1 MKILAAISDAK
12 ERKRIAAFL
21 AAAHHEVVEA
31 ATMAAASFDNGYDI
45 AFVDMGNVGRARMVT
60 PRIYVIAVLSPTAG
74 SSDYWTAFNA
84 GADDVVRINAS
95 KDELVGRAGA
105 LARIRSW
112 AGPKPTVTQKLR
124 SLPMWKDIEQIV
136 GAELGELIGEAF
148 TPDEATCCPVV
159 QASSIPLTLT
169 TEQIQIKIGLGID
182 DTTMGALQ
190 ATLLGGDT
198 SPEAVADA
206 MRELANT
213 AGGAIKRKALDGG
226 VEFAIG
232 LPSNANILVFESK
245 PAHRAWT
252 LRSASGV
259 SFVCVAIATSNEPK
273 LVAARDLKEG
283 MVLARDVRN
292 SMGVL
297 VAPAGTNVTRTTVE
311 QLSRILGATAN
322 LEVNDIAA

>member
-1 MKILAAISDAK
+1 MKVLAAISDAK

-31 ATMAAASFDNGYDI
+31 ATMAAAALDNGYDI
-45 AFVDMGNVGRARMVT
+45 AFVDMGGVGRVRMVS
-60 PRIYVIAVLSPTAG
+60 PRIYVIAVVSATAG
-74 SSDYWTAFNA
+74 SSDYWTAYNA
-84 GADDVVRINAS
+84 GADDVMRITAS
-95 KDELVGRAGA
+95 KDELVGRAGS

-112 AGPKPTVTQKLR
+112 AAPKATVSQKLATI
-124 SLPMWKDIEQIV
+124 PMWKEIEQIV
-136 GAELGELIGEAF
+136 GTELGELIGESF
-148 TPDEATCCPVV
+148 TPDLAGLCAVV

-169 TEQIQIKIGLGID
+169 TEQIQIRIGLGID
-182 DTTMGALQ
+182 CETMGALQ

-213 AGGAIKRKALDGG
+213 AGGAIKRKALDTG
-226 VEFAIG
+226 VEFTIG
-232 LPSNANILVFESK
+232 LPSNANILATGE
-245 PAHRAWT
+245 PARAWT

-273 LVAARDLKEG
+273 VVATRDLKEG

-297 VAPAGTNVTRTTVE
+297 IAPAGTNITRTTVE
-311 QLSRILGATAN
+311 QLSRLLGATAN
-322 LEVNDIAA
+322 LEVNEIAA

>member
-1 MKILAAISDAK
+1 MKVLAAISDAK

-31 ATMAAASFDNGYDI
+31 ATMAAANLDTGYDI
-45 AFVDMGNVGRARMVT
+45 AFVDMGSVGRARMVF
-60 PRIYVIAVLSPTAG
+60 PRIYVIAVVSATAG

-84 GADDVVRINAS
+84 GADDVMRINAS
-95 KDELVGRAGA
+95 KDELIGRAGA

-112 AGPKPTVTQKLR
+112 AAPKATVSQKLATI
-124 SLPMWKDIEQIV
+124 PMWKDIEQIV

-148 TPDEATCCPVV
+148 TPDFATSSSIV
-159 QASSIPLTLT
+159 QAASIPLTLT

-182 DTTMGALQ
+182 GSTMGALQ
-190 ATLLGGDT
+190 ATLLGGDMN
-198 SPEAVADA
+198 PEALADA

-213 AGGAIKRKALDGG
+213 AGGAIKRKALDTG
-226 VEFAIG
+226 VEFTIG
-232 LPSNANILVFESK
+232 LPSNANILQTGEPK
-245 PAHRAWT
+245 QRAWT

-297 VAPAGTNVTRTTVE
+297 IAPAGTNVTRTTVE
-311 QLSRILGATAN
+311 QLARLLGATAN
-322 LEVNDIAA
+322 LEVNEIAA